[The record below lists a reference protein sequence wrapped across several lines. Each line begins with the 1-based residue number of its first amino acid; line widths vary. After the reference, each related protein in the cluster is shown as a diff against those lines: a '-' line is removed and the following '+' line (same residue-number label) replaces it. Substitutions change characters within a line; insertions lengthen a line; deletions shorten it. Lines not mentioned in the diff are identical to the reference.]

1 MPLIHGPS
9 GKERVSL
16 PFGTRGLG
24 GDSSARGGCRS
35 PAHLRRPR
43 LMCLW
48 RRQVSHASPARAGA
62 TGCQLEQQ
70 RQAVKAAAV
79 RIAGHHGS
87 NRGVAAGGLIVV
99 VMCDRLSVLQL
110 LRGGAAA

>member
-1 MPLIHGPS
+1 M
-9 GKERVSL
+9 
-16 PFGTRGLG
+16 
-24 GDSSARGGCRS
+24 
-35 PAHLRRPR
+35 
-43 LMCLW
+43 LW

-99 VMCDRLSVLQL
+99 VMCDRLSALQL